1 MPAWRRP
8 ERNIMRK
15 LSKNTALGYLTL
27 LAVAL
32 LTAGRALIFLLPQTD
47 FWQLLNTLSQLT
59 ITLSGGIWLFSRIYE
74 ELLNKKRADI
84 FRTIS
89 VLTGILGFI
98 FCLSGLA
105 ADWRALNPWGLAAR
119 ISFAVF
125 ALSWALYT
133 AAQAFGHK
141 AGRLLARLNG
151 LISLLALLTL
161 SSVLAADIFY
171 ASAQLPFEAL
181 FLYILLLV
189 IDLLGMFAPVIY
201 SLYESISR
209 MALIMAKGSVQR
221 AFPLLFQP
229 SRRNSSQLSICF
241 FNI

>member
-1 MPAWRRP
+1 MPAERRP

-47 FWQLLNTLSQLT
+47 FWQLLNSLSQLT

-133 AAQAFGHK
+133 AALK

-189 IDLLGMFAPVIY
+189 IDLLGMFAPIIY

-209 MALIMAKGSVQR
+209 MRS
-221 AFPLLFQP
+221 
-229 SRRNSSQLSICF
+229 
-241 FNI
+241 

>member
-133 AAQAFGHK
+133 AAQAFGLK

-209 MALIMAKGSVQR
+209 MRS
-221 AFPLLFQP
+221 
-229 SRRNSSQLSICF
+229 
-241 FNI
+241 

>member
-1 MPAWRRP
+1 
-8 ERNIMRK
+8 MRK

-98 FCLSGLA
+98 FCS
-105 ADWRALNPWGLAAR
+105 
-119 ISFAVF
+119 
-125 ALSWALYT
+125 T
-133 AAQAFGHK
+133 H
-141 AGRLLARLNG
+141 
-151 LISLLALLTL
+151 T
-161 SSVLAADIFY
+161 
-171 ASAQLPFEAL
+171 
-181 FLYILLLV
+181 
-189 IDLLGMFAPVIY
+189 
-201 SLYESISR
+201 
-209 MALIMAKGSVQR
+209 
-221 AFPLLFQP
+221 
-229 SRRNSSQLSICF
+229 
-241 FNI
+241 

>member
-47 FWQLLNTLSQLT
+47 FWQLINTLSQLT

-133 AAQAFGHK
+133 AAQAFGLK
-141 AGRLLARLNG
+141 ARPSSYAPERPYLSARSFN
-151 LISLLALLTL
+151 AEL
-161 SSVLAADIFY
+161 SAGGGY
-171 ASAQLPFEAL
+171 
-181 FLYILLLV
+181 FLCLRP
-189 IDLLGMFAPVIY
+189 APV
-201 SLYESISR
+201 
-209 MALIMAKGSVQR
+209 
-221 AFPLLFQP
+221 
-229 SRRNSSQLSICF
+229 
-241 FNI
+241 